1 MWTSAASVPSGFCW
15 VWVMRE
21 SCPVRQSGF
30 RVQYQGKDE
39 ICAERMA
46 FLSCLIY
53 PQIQA
58 FAPLEQAHCIPYP
71 LDLSGSWASGTQPA
85 PRAPDR
91 GWCLPALLTL
101 GPSLPFVRLGAI
113 ASPN

>member
-15 VWVMRE
+15 VWVMRK

-30 RVQYQGKDE
+30 RVQYQGKGE

-58 FAPLEQAHCIPYP
+58 FAPLEQAHCIPVS
-71 LDLSGSWASGTQPA
+71 SGSRWFLGFRNTACSSCPRPRVVSSCAAYSGA
-85 PRAPDR
+85 
-91 GWCLPALLTL
+91 LPALC
-101 GPSLPFVRLGAI
+101 
-113 ASPN
+113 